1 VGGLFK
7 VRAGIVGAG
16 AARSRNF
23 VGGLFKVRAGA
34 DTPVLLVRDFARRV
48 DPGAVLR
55 GMGRG

>member
-7 VRAGIVGAG
+7 VRAG
-16 AARSRNF
+16 S
-23 VGGLFKVRAGA
+23 
-34 DTPVLLVRDFARRV
+34 DTPVLLVRDFVRRV